1 MWQVVAF
8 YNISATAPSLGVV
21 SDMVTCYSFAEA
33 AIEVLK
39 QGRFLTIN
47 ALVPC
52 YAEMACYT
60 RATVTGFGQKVLTN
74 FLHK

>member
-1 MWQVVAF
+1 MSQVVAF

-21 SDMVTCYSFAEA
+21 SYMVTCYSFAET

-47 ALVPC
+47 TLVPP
-52 YAEMACYT
+52 
-60 RATVTGFGQKVLTN
+60 
-74 FLHK
+74 HKLCCHGIYVALM